1 MFSRPLAL
9 REDPVNRTRLVL
21 FLGSLL
27 PLAGCTGVSNVA
39 GAPNSISSAR
49 DNSAV
54 EPLEAHVSGSF
65 QGRVSRGRQPAVGA
79 HVYLYATG
87 SGSAGG
93 KDIAATSG
101 NASVSLLNSTG
112 SNVSSDGTNY
122 YVITGADGGFTIA
135 GDYTCTPGTQLYLYA
150 VGGNPGAANSSAAT
164 FLAGVGACPTGAST
178 LPANAFYNVNEVTTV
193 ATAYALAG
201 FASDPLHIAA
211 NSGPS
216 GSPMSQLAATGIANA
231 MANVSNLVDLS
242 SGQALATT
250 PGVNG
255 SVPQAEINTLAN
267 ILASC
272 INGSGQAS
280 SSCATLFNLAK
291 SDGNTGTTPTDTAT
305 AAINIAHNVTQNVSA
320 LYALQSHPEPYAGM
334 SVQPND
340 FSLAISFA
348 GGGAAAPRSVA
359 IDASG
364 NVWGISNAG
373 VVNAYSPLG
382 VPFSADGLPS
392 ATTSMLNSLTIDSEG
407 DIWVQDVNGVYS
419 EFGPTGGMLSPA
431 GGYTGGNP
439 GSSGL
444 TTDSFG
450 YFWSANNSDG
460 SIFRFD
466 PISNTSVANYSVAP
480 ASLIQAD
487 SAGYIWLASTGGT
500 LYKLNQ
506 TGGTVA
512 TYPSLYST
520 GTAMTVDSANS
531 VYVDDSM
538 SKQLMKVAADG
549 TQSSFSDGVGGAQ
562 ALAVDGAN
570 NVWSANNSIAEHSS
584 MGANLLA
591 TNLTLPGG
599 VSTASMAVDG
609 SGDLWVA
616 DTIENG
622 QPGAH
627 YTEFLGLTV
636 PALTPL
642 SYITTHGTQQN
653 ALNLTI
659 GFNGP
664 KVQFPY
670 MDRFYTAQ
678 NAYYQSIGLNY
689 PAGGRYCHAYL
700 SWDIAEQAVGS
711 GPLGTEGSRSWFE
724 DWLAHAQGH
733 CDRALVTFKYIA
745 NITKKDT
752 GTYPSPSDYEAAMT
766 TFLNT
771 DWSYTG
777 WAGAIDFTPWNE
789 PQNGA
794 GSGDG
799 LTVQIPAQRAADYYL
814 ALRKH
819 CLPSMGCTVAAG
831 DFGSNGQQWQTY
843 LQNCADD
850 SVALCSGASYMD
862 QYKHWIITDSP
873 NYGFTDAFRPEVF
886 AYHGWDDI
894 NNYINSGSHCT
905 DPQRCTVR
913 ALLTSLSDGTW
924 SNSII
929 WDTEVAAGQN
939 PQSNPDPVTQACAAS
954 YLLDLTASVSSRITR
969 IYWTQPY
976 VAAGNYFSMFDS
988 SGNPKPSF
996 TVVADRNIAYVPPS
1010 GSTCP

>member
-1 MFSRPLAL
+1 M
-9 REDPVNRTRLVL
+9 NRVLVL
-21 FLGSLL
+21 LSIGSLL
-27 PLAGCTGVSNVA
+27 PLAGCTGVSNLVS
-39 GAPNSISSAR
+39 PQR

-54 EPLEAHVSGSF
+54 ESRQASVSAPI
-65 QGRVSRGRQPAVGA
+65 QGYVYRGHQPAVGA

-93 KDIAATSG
+93 KDIAPTSA
-101 NASVSLLNSTG
+101 NASVSLLSGTG

-122 YVITGADGGFTIA
+122 YVTTGVDGGFSIS
-135 GDYTCTPGTQLYLYA
+135 GDYTCTPETQLYLYA
-150 VGGNPGAANSSAAT
+150 IGGNPGAANPSAAT
-164 FLAGVGACPTGAST
+164 FLAGVGACPAGASS
-178 LPANAFYNVNEVTTV
+178 LPANALYTVNEVTTV
-193 ATAYALAG
+193 ATAYALAS

-211 NSGPS
+211 NNVPS
-216 GSPMSQLAATGIANA
+216 GSSMSQLAATGIANA
-231 MANVSNLVDLS
+231 MSNVSNLVDLS
-242 SGQALATT
+242 TGGARSVT
-250 PGVNG
+250 PGANG

-272 INGSGQAS
+272 VNGSGQAS
-280 SSCATLFNLAK
+280 SNCATLFNLAK
-291 SDGNTGTTPTDTAT
+291 SDGATGATPTDTA
-305 AAINIAHNVTQNVSA
+305 AAAVNIAHNVTQNVST
-320 LYALQSHPEPYAGM
+320 LYALQSPPEPYAGM
-334 SVQPND
+334 RSQPND
-340 FSLAISFA
+340 FSVSISFGA
-348 GGGAAAPRSVA
+348 GGASMPRSVA
-359 IDASG
+359 IDATG
-364 NVWGISNAG
+364 NVWGVSNAG

-382 VPFSADGLPS
+382 VPLSPDGLAS
-392 ATTSMLNSLTIDSEG
+392 ATTNALNSLTIDSQG
-407 DIWVQDVNGVYS
+407 DIWVQDVNGVYT
-419 EFGPTGGMLSPA
+419 EFGPAGGVLSPS
-431 GGYTGGNP
+431 GGYTGGNS

-450 YFWSANNSDG
+450 YFWSSNSSDG
-460 SIFRFD
+460 TLFRFD
-466 PISNTSVANYSVAP
+466 PIANTSVANYSVAP

-487 SAGYIWLASTGGT
+487 SAGYIWLASTSGT

-506 TGGTVA
+506 AGGTVA
-512 TYPSLYST
+512 TYSSLYSM
-520 GTAMTVDSANS
+520 GTAITVDSANS
-531 VYVDDSM
+531 VYVDDST
-538 SKQLMKVAADG
+538 SKQLVKVAADG
-549 TQSSFSDGVGGAQ
+549 TQSSFPDGVNGGK

-570 NVWSANNSIAEHSS
+570 NIWSANNSIAEHSS
-584 MGANLLA
+584 AGANLLA
-591 TNLTLPGG
+591 TNLQLPSGTA
-599 VSTASMAVDG
+599 TASMAVDG

-616 DTIENG
+616 DTTENNG

-678 NAYYQSIGLNY
+678 SAYYQSIGSSY
-689 PAGGRYCHAYL
+689 PSGGRYCHAYL

-724 DWLAHAQGH
+724 DWLANAQGH

-745 NITKKDT
+745 NITRADT
-752 GTYPSPSDYEAAMT
+752 GNYPSPSDYEAAMT
-766 TFLNT
+766 AFLNT

-777 WAGAIDFTPWNE
+777 WAGVFDFTPWNE

-799 LTVQIPAQRAADYYL
+799 LTKQIPAENAADYYL

-819 CLPSMGCTVAAG
+819 CLPSAGCTVAAG

-843 LQNCADD
+843 LQNCTDD
-850 SVALCSGASYMD
+850 SAPLCSGASYMD
-862 QYKHWIITDSP
+862 QYKHWIMTDAP
-873 NYGFTDAFRPEVF
+873 NYGFTTAFRPEVF

-913 ALLTSLSDGTW
+913 ALLTALSDGSW

-939 PQSNPDPVTQACAAS
+939 PQSNPDPITQACAAS

-976 VAAGNYFSMFDS
+976 VKAGNYFSMFDS
-988 SGNPKPSF
+988 SGNPKPAF
-996 TVVADRNIAYVPPS
+996 TVMADRNIAYVPPS

>member
-1 MFSRPLAL
+1 MNRV
-9 REDPVNRTRLVL
+9 PVLL
-21 FLGSLL
+21 CLGSLL
-27 PLAGCTGVSNVA
+27 SLAGCSGISNVVS
-39 GAPNSISSAR
+39 PER

-54 EPLEAHVSGSF
+54 QSLKADVLAPL
-65 QGRVSRGRQPAVGA
+65 QGYVYRGHQPAVRA

-93 KDIAATSG
+93 KDVTPTSA
-101 NASVSLLNSTG
+101 NASVSLLSSTG
-112 SNVSSDGTNY
+112 SNVSFDGTNY
-122 YVITGADGGFTIA
+122 YVTTGADGGFSIS
-135 GDYTCTPGTQLYLYA
+135 GDYTCTPGEQLYLYA
-150 VGGNPGAANSSAAT
+150 VGGNPGSANPSDAT
-164 FLAGVGACPTGAST
+164 FLAGVGACPAGGSG
-178 LPANAFYNVNEVTTV
+178 LPANAIYIVNEVTTV
-193 ATAYALAG
+193 ATAYALVG
-201 FASDPLHIAA
+201 FASDPLHISA
-211 NSGPS
+211 NSGVS
-216 GSPMSQLAATGIANA
+216 GSSMSQLAATGIANA
-231 MANVSNLVDLS
+231 MANVSNLVDPS
-242 SGQALATT
+242 TGTALAMT
-250 PGVNG
+250 PGGNG
-255 SVPQAEINTLAN
+255 NVPQAEINTLAN

-272 INGSGQAS
+272 INGSGKAS
-280 SSCATLFNLAK
+280 SSCATLFNVAK
-291 SDGNTGTTPTDTAT
+291 SDGAAGTTPTDTA
-305 AAINIAHNVTQNVSA
+305 AAVINIAHNVTQNVSA
-320 LYALQSHPEPYAGM
+320 LYALQSPPEPFDGM
-334 SVQPND
+334 KSQPND
-340 FSLAISFA
+340 FSLAISFG
-348 GGGAAAPRSVA
+348 GGGASMPRSVA

-364 NVWGISNAG
+364 NVWGVSNAG
-373 VVNAYSPLG
+373 VVNAYSSLG
-382 VPFSADGLPS
+382 VPLSPNGLAS
-392 ATTSMLNSLTIDSEG
+392 ATTNPLNSLAIDSEG
-407 DIWVQDVNGVYS
+407 DIWVQDVNGIYT
-419 EFGPTGGMLSPA
+419 EFGPAGGVLSPS
-431 GGYTGGNP
+431 GGYSGGSS

-450 YFWSANNSDG
+450 YFWSANSSNG
-460 SIFRFD
+460 TIFRFD
-466 PISNTSVANYSVAP
+466 PIANKAVANYSVVP

-487 SAGYIWLASTGGT
+487 SAGYIWLASTSGT

-506 TGGTVA
+506 AGSTVA

-520 GTAMTVDSANS
+520 AAALTVDSANS
-531 VYVDDSM
+531 VYVDDST
-538 SKQLMKVAADG
+538 SKQVLKLAADG
-549 TQSSFSDGVGGAQ
+549 TQSSFPDGVAGGQ
-562 ALAVDGAN
+562 AFAVDGAN
-570 NVWSANNSIAEHSS
+570 NVWSANNSIDEHSS
-584 MGANLLA
+584 AGANLLTTDLRLA
-591 TNLTLPGG
+591 AGT
-599 VSTASMAVDG
+599 STTSMAVDG

-616 DTIENG
+616 DTTENG
-622 QPGAH
+622 QPGTH
-627 YTEFLGLTV
+627 YTEVLGVAV
-636 PALTPL
+636 PTLTPV
-642 SYITTHGTQQN
+642 SYVTTHGTLQN

-664 KVQFPY
+664 DVQFPY
-670 MDRFYTAQ
+670 MDRFYAAQ
-678 NAYYQSIGLNY
+678 SAYYESIGSSY

-711 GPLGTEGSRSWFE
+711 GPVGKEGSRSWFE

-745 NITKKDT
+745 NVTQNDT

-766 TFLNT
+766 SFLDT

-777 WAGAIDFTPWNE
+777 WAGMFDFTPWNE

-799 LTVQIPAQRAADYYL
+799 LTKQIPAENAADYYL

-819 CLPSMGCTVAAG
+819 CLPSAGCTVAAG

-843 LQNCADD
+843 LQNCTDD
-850 SVALCSGASYMD
+850 SAPLCTEASYMD
-862 QYKHWIITDSP
+862 QYKHWIMTDAP
-873 NYGFTDAFRPEVF
+873 NFGFTTAFRPEVF

-913 ALLTSLSDGTW
+913 ALVTALSDGTW

-988 SGNPKPSF
+988 SGNPKPAF
-996 TVVADRNIAYVPPS
+996 TVMADRNIAYVPPT
-1010 GSTCP
+1010 GSSCP